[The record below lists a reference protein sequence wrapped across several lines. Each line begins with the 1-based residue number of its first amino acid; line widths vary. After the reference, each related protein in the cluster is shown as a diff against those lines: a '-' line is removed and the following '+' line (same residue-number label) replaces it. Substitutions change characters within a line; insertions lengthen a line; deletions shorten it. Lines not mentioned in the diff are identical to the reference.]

1 MSRASL
7 RRNGPRSGLSRA
19 ASEFGLSGGGFLG
32 ENLDRDGDGEG
43 GRLGSGEAGL
53 EFETEYTS
61 SDLCWVGVWAWA
73 WVGVPGTE
81 IRSGGVSGGVLTETR
96 PGIFFFFSLDREFGI
111 KERSGKVKVVKFKVQ
126 KMINT
131 RERERERERNEGVGI
146 KLRLMV

>member
-96 PGIFFFFSLDREFGI
+96 PGIFFFFFSLDREFGI
-111 KERSGKVKVVKFKVQ
+111 KEKEWKGESCEIQGTENDKYK
-126 KMINT
+126 
-131 RERERERERNEGVGI
+131 REREMKVWG
-146 KLRLMV
+146 LS